1 MLECKNTKLKKYN
14 IVVVLCWSLVVHFR
28 RIINFVFA
36 FGAITIVLVYR
47 LFCICNTMIHETEK
61 RLGMISWIVALSVT
75 NVSKKGV
82 LVFSNVA
89 LTT

>member
-1 MLECKNTKLKKYN
+1 MLE
-14 IVVVLCWSLVVHFR
+14 SRRR

-36 FGAITIVLVYR
+36 FGAIIIVLVYR

>member
-1 MLECKNTKLKKYN
+1 MLE
-14 IVVVLCWSLVVHFR
+14 SRRR
-28 RIINFVFA
+28 RIKNFVFA

-75 NVSKKGV
+75 NVS
-82 LVFSNVA
+82 NVGFCKHCFDSLMLQA
-89 LTT
+89 